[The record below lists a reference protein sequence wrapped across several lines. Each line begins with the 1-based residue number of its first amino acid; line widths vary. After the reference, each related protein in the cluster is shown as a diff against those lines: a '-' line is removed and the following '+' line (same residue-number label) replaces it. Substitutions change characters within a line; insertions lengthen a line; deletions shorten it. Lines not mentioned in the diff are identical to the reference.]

1 MWHESKLNGW
11 PWCHVSPSSQIC
23 VMGYYSG
30 TKHTW
35 TKTEYL
41 SYLQFGVPPRA
52 REEESKQRALRD
64 YREGNIPP
72 LFPLPSCVRMT
83 QLFFSFF
90 FFLHPLSLSSTSVN
104 SFSRRVSPRGSQS
117 GSPTLLLP
125 QRCLKILCHA
135 KFTAN
140 KKKRKN
146 EKTRRTTFPEKW
158 VEENN
163 PKWTGGVSQW
173 KNINFR
179 AAVISVETELFA
191 FLVDCCHETQ
201 CFAVFLPARHSSAK
215 CDEM

>member
-83 QLFFSFF
+83 QLFSPFF
-90 FFLHPLSLSSTSVN
+90 FFTPALPPSTLSLAVSALGAHNLVRRHDCYLRDVWRFSVMQSS
-104 SFSRRVSPRGSQS
+104 Q
-117 GSPTLLLP
+117 
-125 QRCLKILCHA
+125 QR
-135 KFTAN
+135 
-140 KKKRKN
+140 KKKEKMKKPVGQLSPKN
-146 EKTRRTTFPEKW
+146 ELRKIIRNELGVWVSGKT
-158 VEENN
+158 
-163 PKWTGGVSQW
+163 S
-173 KNINFR
+173 
-179 AAVISVETELFA
+179 ISE
-191 FLVDCCHETQ
+191 Q
-201 CFAVFLPARHSSAK
+201 P
-215 CDEM
+215 